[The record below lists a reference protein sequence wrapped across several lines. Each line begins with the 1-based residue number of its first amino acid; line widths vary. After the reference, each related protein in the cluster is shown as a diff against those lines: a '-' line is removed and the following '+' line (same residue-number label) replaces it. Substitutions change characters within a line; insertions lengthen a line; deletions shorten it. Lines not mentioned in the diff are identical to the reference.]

1 MPVVPGRLDQ
11 DASQLGVAGPRNS
24 AAPDAP
30 PTGVFGGHESR
41 KGHDSPGRREA
52 SRVAEFHGEHEGAE
66 GIDAA
71 EAAQAGD
78 PLLEGGLGD
87 ERVEVRFD
95 VVETAPGFIDGA
107 EIVRMG
113 VRERRQ
119 LPPLGAEPL
128 VHTWRPRT
136 SCG

>member
-11 DASQLGVAGPRNS
+11 AASQLGVAGPRNS

-30 PTGVFGGHESR
+30 PLECSEGT
-41 KGHDSPGRREA
+41 SPAKAMTVLADGKRRGSPSSTA
-52 SRVAEFHGEHEGAE
+52 STRALRVSMP
-66 GIDAA
+66 A

-119 LPPLGAEPL
+119 LPPLGAEPTR
-128 VHTWRPRT
+128 HTWRPRT